1 MLSSE
6 PKWVAMYTQPR
17 MEKKAQNNLIEAG
30 YEVYL
35 PLRRELHTWSDRKKW
50 VDVPLLKSYIFA
62 KITKVQVSKV
72 LEVQGIVALVSFRQ
86 NVATIPETEIQMMKD
101 FLASEY
107 DIQVQTLERL
117 KRGMRVRI
125 NSGALA
131 GREGMLV
138 SDCEDGNFAVEIS
151 GISMAMVIHVDKDLM
166 DVVEDEAPKKQV
178 KKRKY
183 IIR

>member
-1 MLSSE
+1 M
-6 PKWVAMYTQPR
+6 
-17 MEKKAQNNLIEAG
+17 
-30 YEVYL
+30 
-35 PLRRELHTWSDRKKW
+35 
-50 VDVPLLKSYIFA
+50 
-62 KITKVQVSKV
+62 

-86 NVATIPETEIQMMKD
+86 NVATIPEAEIQMMKD